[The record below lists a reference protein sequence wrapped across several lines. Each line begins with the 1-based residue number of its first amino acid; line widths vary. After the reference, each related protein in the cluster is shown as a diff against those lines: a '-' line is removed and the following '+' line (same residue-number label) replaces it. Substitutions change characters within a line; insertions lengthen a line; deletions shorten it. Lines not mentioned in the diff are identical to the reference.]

1 MSPVQISLVI
11 PSYNRGNLIAETIES
26 ALAQSVP
33 FHEIIV
39 VDDGS
44 TDETQAVVAR
54 YGDRIRFIGLDN
66 GGVQRARNAGVA
78 AAGGNYIALCDSD
91 DLLERD
97 FVATTGAWLGM
108 HPKVDAVYCNFRT
121 FNRGGI
127 QMNKFEAAPVGYF
140 DGMRRDGEFCV
151 DIGDLYARLL
161 NYQPLFPTGSVMR
174 KSFYD
179 AIGGYDV
186 RFKGVG
192 SEDLEFTLRTVDQGQ
207 VALCMRPLTRVRK
220 HDGNISGTPMR
231 QVTGEIAIL
240 EFALNNHPAA
250 RCFREAVQDSI
261 RARRIDLFNTA
272 FARGDFHIASDVLSR
287 MEGKPRDRKL
297 KVKAMIM
304 HMPRLVGRPL
314 WRISQA

>member
-1 MSPVQISLVI
+1 MSSAHISLVI
-11 PSYNRGNLIAETIES
+11 PCYNRGSLIAETIDS

-44 TDETQAVVAR
+44 TDDTRAVVAR
-54 YGDRIRFIGLDN
+54 YGDQVRFIGLPN

-78 AAGGNYIALCDSD
+78 AATGQYIALCDSD
-91 DLLERD
+91 DLLEQD
-97 FVATTGAWLGM
+97 FVATTSAWLQS
-108 HPKVDAVYCNFRT
+108 HADVDAVYCNFQT
-121 FNRGGI
+121 FNRRGI
-127 QMNKFEAAPVGYF
+127 QMNKFAAAPAGYF
-140 DGMRRDGEFCV
+140 DDMGRDGEFCI
-151 DIGDLYARLL
+151 DSGDLYVRLL
-161 NYQPLFPTGSVMR
+161 SYQPLFPTGSVIR

-186 RFKGVG
+186 RFKGIG
-192 SEDLEFTLRTVDQGQ
+192 SEDLEFTLRAIDRGV

-220 HDGNISGTPMR
+220 HDSNISGTPMR

-240 EFALNNHPAA
+240 EFALNNHAA
-250 RCFREAVQDSI
+250 AHRNRDAVRDSI
-261 RARRIDLFNTA
+261 RARRVDLFNTA
-272 FARGDFHIASDVLSR
+272 FARGDFKIASDVLSR
-287 MEGKPRDRKL
+287 MDPDVQDRKL

-304 HMPRLVGRPL
+304 HMPRFVGRPL